1 MAQPAKT
8 SPVTDIALPEED
20 RMVRRRRRSR
30 FKRAQRWLGWLLPW
44 RVLMLTV
51 LIMAIVVGVGQT
63 VLIADAANNLQNSY
77 RSLNRVMNSLGGKA
91 GTELTLNDFNRLN
104 SSLNEVSRGLA
115 GMQQRTRLVAPLTT
129 LNPDWAIMLDSLE
142 AGRALTAAGQRMLAG
157 IEPTIFFMVAGQDDG
172 ALAGGISSGERVVE
186 LLTIGRGQFINAAE
200 HLERA
205 RGILDRMDLTGI
217 SASLLL
223 QLEDLE
229 AYYQQVADINTLL
242 LDAPEL
248 LTQALGLEETQRY
261 LILAQNSDELRPSGG
276 YVSTYGWMTVRNGRI
291 LDYSYSPSTVTSPF
305 PPPDD
310 LASEIPI
317 PDWWIQPN
325 RPITAAW
332 DSSWYVDFPST
343 AAMARWYYNTG
354 NNPQSPVDGVIAIDI
369 YGFEAVMNILGRVR
383 VPGYDVVITPQ
394 NFREV
399 VYDIRAFGEGELPH
413 KRFVADVYRQ
423 IFSDWQTVS
432 EQAQK
437 NADLLGVALEA
448 LQQKH
453 IMIYFPDERLSQAM
467 DLLGWSGR
475 QAPAVDHDYLLV
487 ADANLG
493 NKSNRSILR
502 QTTYDVQI
510 RPDGTLHG
518 RATIAYDYPARLADQ
533 DPAVNPLYHGR
544 LDYGNLLQVFIPA
557 QSSLLA
563 TGNLQDRVRTV
574 AQDEHTILVSRV
586 DVRYDDSA
594 RFRFEYETP
603 PLIEQIGPYQRYRLL
618 VQKQPGMNNEPVSV
632 QVTLPPGARLIGT
645 SPDPVTTYR
654 LEQLVIEFRLVLDT
668 DQWIE
673 VTFE

>member
-8 SPVTDIALPEED
+8 QPIPEVTLPEEH
-20 RMVRRRRRSR
+20 RGVRRRRRSR
-30 FKRAQRWLGWLLPW
+30 IRRAQRWLGRLLPW
-44 RVLMLTV
+44 RALVLSV
-51 LIMAIVVGVGQT
+51 LIMVIVLAVGQA
-63 VLIADAANNLQNSY
+63 VLIADASNNLEGSF
-77 RSLNRVMNSLGGKA
+77 RSLNRVMNTLGSKA
-91 GTELTLNDFNRLN
+91 GTELTLNDFNRLE
-104 SSLNEVSRGLA
+104 SSLGEVSRNLA
-115 GMQQRTRLVAPLTT
+115 RMQQRTRLVAPLAS
-129 LNPDWAIMLDSLE
+129 LNPDWGIMLDSLE
-142 AGRALTAAGQRMLAG
+142 AGRALTTAGERMLAG
-157 IEPTIFFMVAGQDDG
+157 LEPTIFFMVAGQDDG
-172 ALAGGISSGERVVE
+172 ALAGGISSGERIVE
-186 LLTIGRGQFINAAE
+186 LLTIGRGQFISAADQ
-200 HLERA
+200 LARA
-205 RGILDRMDLTGI
+205 RGIMDRMDLTGV

-229 AYYQQVADINTLL
+229 TYYRQIADMNTLL

-248 LTQALGLEETQRY
+248 LTEALGLQETQRY

-276 YVSTYGWMTVRNGRI
+276 YISTYGWMTVRNGRI
-291 LDYSYSPSTVTSPF
+291 VDYSYSPSTVTSPF
-305 PPPDD
+305 PPPSD

-325 RPITAAW
+325 QPITAAW
-332 DSSWYVDFPST
+332 DGSWYADFPAT

-354 NNPQSPVDGVIAIDI
+354 NNPQSPVNGVIAIDI
-369 YGFEAVMNILGRVR
+369 YGFEAVLNILGRVR

-394 NFREV
+394 NFREI

-423 IFSDWQTVS
+423 IFSDWQAVS
-432 EQAQK
+432 EQAQQ

-453 IMIYFPDERLSQAM
+453 IMIYFPDERLAHAM
-467 DLLGWSGR
+467 DVLGWSGAQR
-475 QAPAVDHDYLLV
+475 PGVEHDYLMV

-510 RPDGTLHG
+510 RADGTLHG
-518 RATIAYDYPARLADQ
+518 RTTIAYDYPSRLADQ

-544 LDYGNLLQVFIPA
+544 LDYSNLLQVFVPA
-557 QSSLLA
+557 QSSIMA
-563 TGNLQDRVRTV
+563 TGNVQERVQAV

-586 DVRYDDSA
+586 SVRYDDSA
-594 RFRFEYETP
+594 RIRFEYETP
-603 PLIEQIGPYQRYRLL
+603 PLIEQFGPYQRYRLL
-618 VQKQPGMNNEPVSV
+618 LQKQPGMGAEAVTV
-632 QVTLPPGARLIGT
+632 QVTLPPGARVVNT
-645 SPDPVTTYR
+645 SPAPATSYR
-654 LEQLVIEFRLVLDT
+654 LEQLVLDFRLTLDA

>member
-1 MAQPAKT
+1 M
-8 SPVTDIALPEED
+8 PEEH

-30 FKRAQRWLGWLLPW
+30 VKRVRRWLGRLLPW
-44 RVLMLTV
+44 RALVGSVVIVIIVL
-51 LIMAIVVGVGQT
+51 GVGQA
-63 VLIADAANNLQNSY
+63 VLIADASNNLESSL
-77 RSLNRVMNSLGGKA
+77 RSLNRVMGTLGSKA
-91 GTELTLNDFNRLN
+91 GTELTLNDFNRVET
-104 SSLNEVSRGLA
+104 SLNEVSRNLA
-115 GMQQRTRLVAPLTT
+115 RMQQRTRLVAPLTT
-129 LNPDWAIMLDSLE
+129 LNADWGIMFDSLE
-142 AGRALTAAGQRMLAG
+142 AGQALAAAGQRMLAG
-157 IEPTIFFMVAGQDDG
+157 IEPTIFFMVAGEDEG
-172 ALAGGISSGERVVE
+172 ALAGGISSGERIVE
-186 LLTIGRGQFINAAE
+186 LLTIGRGQFISASD
-200 HLERA
+200 HLAQA
-205 RGILDRMDLTGI
+205 RSLIDSMDLTGI

-229 AYYQQVADINTLL
+229 AYYQQIEDMNTLL

-248 LTQALGLEETQRY
+248 LTEALGLQDTQRY

-276 YVSTYGWMTVRNGRI
+276 YISTYGWMTVRNGRI
-291 LDYSYSPSTVTSPF
+291 VDYSYSPSTVTSPI
-305 PPPDD
+305 PPNDE
-310 LASEIPI
+310 LASEIPL
-317 PDWWIQPN
+317 PDWWIQFN

-332 DSSWYVDFPST
+332 DGSWYVDFPST

-369 YGFEAVMNILGRVR
+369 YGFEAVLSILGQVH
-383 VPGYDVVITPQ
+383 VPGYDVTITPQ
-394 NFREV
+394 NFREI

-432 EQAQK
+432 EQAQQ

-453 IMIYFPDERLSQAM
+453 IMIYLPDERLAQAM
-467 DLLGWSGR
+467 DVLGWSGAQR
-475 QAPAVDHDYLLV
+475 PGVDHDYLLV

-510 RPDGTLHG
+510 RADGTLHG
-518 RATIAYDYPARLADQ
+518 RTTIAYDYPARIAEE

-544 LDYGNLLQVFIPA
+544 LDYGNLLQVFVPA
-557 QSSLLA
+557 QSSIVA
-563 TGNLQDRVRTV
+563 TGNLDERVQTV

-586 DVRYDDSA
+586 GVRYDDSA

-618 VQKQPGMNNEPVSV
+618 LQRQPGMSPEPVTV
-632 QVTLPPGARLIGT
+632 QVTLPPGARVVNT
-645 SPDPVTTYR
+645 SPAPATSYS
-654 LEQLVIEFRLVLDT
+654 LEQLVLDFRLTLET